1 MMARGGPQP
10 WRARKEPVTDDYIRA
25 AVDQSGGLGQHDAD
39 GHYSML
45 VIRGL
50 ADKAE
55 AHEYELSLY
64 RCALWLTRHKV
75 MAVSISHCKVEPDGT
90 GFKLTFR
97 VTDKTHA
104 RAHHLDTHGTDR
116 SKWSYDPRRRN
127 AS

>member
-1 MMARGGPQP
+1 MARGPSQP
-10 WRARKEPVTDDYIRA
+10 WRQRKEPITDAYIQA
-25 AVDQSGGLGQHDAD
+25 AVEQSGGLGKHDHN
-39 GHYSML
+39 GHYGTL

-50 ADKAE
+50 ASRAE

-64 RCALWLTRHKV
+64 RCALWLTRNKV
-75 MAVSISHCKVEPDGT
+75 MAVSISQCDVESDGKE
-90 GFKLTFR
+90 FKLTFR

-104 RAHHLDTHGTDR
+104 RLHHLDTHGTDR